1 MEPVTLQSTE
11 DIFKLLAEVSLKG
24 KGLTSECLL
33 DKVLDEGFTE
43 PIYLSA
49 TGEDPDAYY
58 QGKPH
63 AWAVYQIREWKRVM
77 MISGGPGKERRASTH
92 GSDRPP
98 RHGRSEEHTSEL
110 QSQSNLV
117 CRLLL

>member
-24 KGLTSECLL
+24 KGLTAECLL

-49 TGEDPDAYY
+49 TGEDPDAFY
-58 QGKPH
+58 QGKPN

-77 MISGGPGKERRASTH
+77 MISGGPGDRKST
-92 GSDRPP
+92 
-98 RHGRSEEHTSEL
+98 
-110 QSQSNLV
+110 
-117 CRLLL
+117 RLNSSHRCISYAVFCLK